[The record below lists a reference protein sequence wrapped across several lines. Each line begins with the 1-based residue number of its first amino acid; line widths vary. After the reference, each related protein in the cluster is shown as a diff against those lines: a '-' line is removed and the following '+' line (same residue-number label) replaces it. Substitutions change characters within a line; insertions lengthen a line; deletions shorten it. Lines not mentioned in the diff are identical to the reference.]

1 MRISA
6 ILNSLAITFLI
17 FGYAVLPART
27 VLAAEAA
34 IPNKAAILIN
44 IESASTDSHLLY
56 TSYDVLAARESA
68 TLRSENQ
75 APEDGIGIDG
85 MSQIIILPI
94 IGEIPIEVLT
104 SFVLGGLFFVIGILL
119 IIVKQSGNKE
129 K

>member
-119 IIVKQSGNKE
+119 IIVKQNGNKE